1 MKLDKKINLIKKMLR
16 RKKEVPILELQIKE
30 YNNSNFYITLLY
42 NQNIEKFKVLYIPLD
57 VVEDNKIE
65 EYCCYQFID
74 VKSVLYILEQIKKE
88 IPKYESDSIRDN
100 RNKNINNF
108 YIEISIYLSKKK
120 YDFYATRYLPKEWK
134 FLFEGIVMLF
144 EHSPNIMGELVNEIL
159 SVIMNTNE
167 NIEYQASLNCDLS
180 TTNLKSYFPILQD
193 EKKLIDKKIDFLEN
207 VNGKYY
213 AIIEEHL
220 IIVEYNNN
228 RKILNIYCDQSN
240 LVYSNEVYQV
250 LMGIKEQQE
259 EKFYKI
265 KVIDKKNNKNFNYL
279 CLGVTDKEIKVIEK
293 NKISKITFKALK
305 DQEIKILEDKNNKL
319 KKKLG
324 KVMTS

>member
-144 EHSPNIMGELVNEIL
+144 EHSPNIMGELANEIL